1 MKSILHSSDRCFLC
15 GERGQLEEHH
25 IFFGNPGRKI
35 SEKHG
40 FKIRLC
46 PYCHRLNP
54 NAPHR
59 NRTTDLELKRICQK
73 AYEEQGN
80 TREEFI
86 ALIGRNYL

>member
-46 PYCHRLNP
+46 PYCHRLSP

-86 ALIGRNYL
+86 ELIGRNYL

>member
-46 PYCHRLNP
+46 PSCHRLSP

-86 ALIGRNYL
+86 ELIGRNYL

>member
-46 PYCHRLNP
+46 PSCHRLSP

>member
-1 MKSILHSSDRCFLC
+1 MKSILHNSDRCFLC

-46 PYCHRLNP
+46 PYCHRLSP

>member
-46 PYCHRLNP
+46 PYCHRLSP

>member
-46 PYCHRLNP
+46 PYCHRLSP

-73 AYEEQGN
+73 AYEEQGR
-80 TREEFI
+80 TRDEFI
-86 ALIGRNYL
+86 ELIGRNYL

>member
-1 MKSILHSSDRCFLC
+1 MKSILHNSDRCFLC

-46 PYCHRLNP
+46 PSCHRLSP

-73 AYEEQGN
+73 AYEEQGH
-80 TREEFI
+80 TRDEFI
-86 ALIGRNYL
+86 ELIGRNYL